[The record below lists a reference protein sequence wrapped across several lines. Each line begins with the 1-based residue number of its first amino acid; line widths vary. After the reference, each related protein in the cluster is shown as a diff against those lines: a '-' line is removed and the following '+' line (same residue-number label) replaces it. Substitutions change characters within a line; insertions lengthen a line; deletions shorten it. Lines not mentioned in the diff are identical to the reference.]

1 MTDETTT
8 GRTMRMIKNEII
20 EECAKA
26 AEKAWPR
33 AHTYASENAD
43 LYRGQDHAVRM
54 VVEAIRALALS
65 TTPREGSENVG

>member
-1 MTDETTT
+1 MKRHVFVKDEI
-8 GRTMRMIKNEII
+8 RNLII

-43 LYRGQDHAVRM
+43 IYQGQDHAVAT
-54 VVEAIRALALS
+54 VVKAIRALAHPS
-65 TTPREGSENVG
+65 QEGKTS